1 MIGDVDK
8 DIVKRIVRSFINDSW
23 VNKQIP
29 NEVDVKEIKE
39 DLKIY
44 VDGQIK
50 IELHL
55 MMGSLNTWKNIGCR
69 HKII

>member
-1 MIGDVDK
+1 MIGDIDK
-8 DIVKRIVRSFINDSW
+8 NMMKNIVRSFINDAR
-23 VNKQIP
+23 VNKQIS

-44 VDGQIK
+44 ADGQIV

-55 MMGSLNTWKNIGCR
+55 MMGNLNRWYIGCR